1 MGSGQELV
9 LNWVVLL
16 KWVVVYRKE
25 CLEVIG
31 LLVLRI
37 ARLSRLYFLSGHLPL
52 QMTTNTL

>member
-37 ARLSRLYFLSGHLPL
+37 ARLSRLYFLLDHLPL
-52 QMTTNTL
+52 QMTINTL